1 MKMNIV
7 SAIQNQI
14 RINPRLLNQ
23 IARRIVL
30 SKLEMINKGLLQI
43 IDDGQ
48 IFQFGDPSISPL
60 KATVTVRDPSF
71 YSSLAFGGSVG
82 VGEAYVQGD
91 WDCNDLTSLV
101 RIFLLNRDVLDKVDK
116 GASSISA
123 VFNKLFHW
131 FNKNT
136 RDGSRRN
143 ISAHYDIGNDLFE
156 LMLDKTMMYSSAV
169 YPDDN
174 SSLEVA
180 SINKMQRLCQKLELS
195 SEDHLLEIGTG
206 WGGFAIYAATNYGC
220 KVTTTTISQ
229 EQYNYASDKI
239 NQLGLSDRIEL
250 LLEDYRDLNGQYD
263 KLVSIEMIE
272 AVGLENLDTYF
283 SKCSS
288 LLKADGL
295 MCLQSITIEDQRF
308 EQAKREVDFIQ
319 KYIFPGGSLPSV
331 TAISNSLT
339 SVTDMRVQDIED
351 IGIHYA
357 RTLKHWRERFFKYE
371 SRVRGLGYDDS
382 FIRLWEFY
390 LCYCEGGFM
399 ENSIST
405 IHAVLS
411 KPGHQKQLRHF

>member
-1 MKMNIV
+1 M
-7 SAIQNQI
+7 
-14 RINPRLLNQ
+14 
-23 IARRIVL
+23 
-30 SKLEMINKGLLQI
+30 
-43 IDDGQ
+43 
-48 IFQFGDPSISPL
+48 
-60 KATVTVRDPSF
+60 
-71 YSSLAFGGSVG
+71 
-82 VGEAYVQGD
+82 
-91 WDCNDLTSLV
+91 
-101 RIFLLNRDVLDKVDK
+101 
-116 GASSISA
+116 
-123 VFNKLFHW
+123 
-131 FNKNT
+131 
-136 RDGSRRN
+136 
-143 ISAHYDIGNDLFE
+143 
-156 LMLDKTMMYSSAV
+156 
-169 YPDDN
+169 
-174 SSLEVA
+174 
-180 SINKMQRLCQKLELS
+180 
-195 SEDHLLEIGTG
+195 
-206 WGGFAIYAATNYGC
+206 
-220 KVTTTTISQ
+220 
-229 EQYNYASDKI
+229 SDK
-239 NQLGLSDRIEL
+239 IEL

-288 LLKADGL
+288 LLKVNGL

-339 SVTDMRVQDIED
+339 SVTDMRVQDIDD

-405 IHAVLS
+405 IHAVLT
-411 KPGHQKQLRHF
+411 KPGYEKQLRHF